1 MEKNVQDRINSWL
14 NGPYDE
20 ETKKEIKALLDSG
33 NEKELTDAFYRDL
46 EFGTGGLRG
55 IMGVGTNRMNKYTVG
70 VATQGLANYILKQ
83 GGSDYKVA
91 IGYDSRNNSDVFS
104 KAAAEILSSNGIS
117 VYLYDDIHP
126 ISLLSYAVRSLGCIA
141 GVVVT
146 ASHNP
151 KEYNGY
157 KVYWTDGAQ
166 VIPPHDKNIIEEV
179 LKVKPEEVKTG
190 DASRVTLIGKDIED
204 KYMNDLMG
212 YLVNPDIIKKHH
224 DIKIVYTP
232 IHGSGY
238 KMVPMALRKAGFTNL
253 TTLEGAQPPNGN
265 FPTVESPNPENPEA
279 LQIAVNKAKE
289 IGAELVMGTDP
300 DCDRMGCALLTK
312 DGSYMYLTG
321 NQIGSI
327 ISYYLITNKK
337 NVKDPYIV
345 KTIVTTELARAIA
358 DANNVKLYDVLTGFK
373 WIANIIETTK
383 EGTYLFGFEES
394 FGYCINS
401 NVRDKDGVS
410 SCLMLAEVL
419 AYCKDNNMTLADY
432 LESIYEK
439 YGYFYEET
447 ISITKKGADGAKA
460 IADLMTYYRNNLPKE
475 NLMTYYRNNLPKEI
489 SGVEVVSI
497 SDYEKKEVYDNSG
510 KKIKDITLPKSNVL
524 QYILSDKTKITIRP
538 SGTEPKI
545 KFYFEV
551 CVKES
556 KDKRLAIAKEKVANF
571 KKFIK
576 E

>member
-373 WIANIIETTK
+373 WIADIIERTK

-447 ISITKKGADGAKA
+447 ISITKKGVDGAKA
-460 IADLMTYYRNNLPKE
+460 IAD
-475 NLMTYYRNNLPKEI
+475 LMTYYRNNLPKEI

-510 KKIKDITLPKSNVL
+510 KKISDIALPKSNVL
-524 QYILSDKTKITIRP
+524 QYILADKTKITVRP

-556 KDKRLAIAKEKVANF
+556 KDKRLNIAKEKVANF

>member
-14 NGPYDE
+14 NGSYDE
-20 ETKKEIKALLDSG
+20 DTKKEIRALLDAG

-83 GGSDYKVA
+83 GSSNYKVA

-141 GVVVT
+141 GIVVT

-166 VIPPHDKNIIEEV
+166 VIPPHDKNIIDEV
-179 LKVKPEEVKTG
+179 LKVKPEEVKMG
-190 DASRVTLIGKDIED
+190 DASKITIIGKDIED

-289 IGAELVMGTDP
+289 IGAS
-300 DCDRMGCALLTK
+300 LLW
-312 DGSYMYLTG
+312 
-321 NQIGSI
+321 
-327 ISYYLITNKK
+327 
-337 NVKDPYIV
+337 
-345 KTIVTTELARAIA
+345 
-358 DANNVKLYDVLTGFK
+358 VLTLTATEWAVLCLLK
-373 WIANIIETTK
+373 TVLICTLLETK
-383 EGTYLFGFEES
+383 
-394 FGYCINS
+394 
-401 NVRDKDGVS
+401 
-410 SCLMLAEVL
+410 
-419 AYCKDNNMTLADY
+419 
-432 LESIYEK
+432 
-439 YGYFYEET
+439 
-447 ISITKKGADGAKA
+447 
-460 IADLMTYYRNNLPKE
+460 
-475 NLMTYYRNNLPKEI
+475 
-489 SGVEVVSI
+489 
-497 SDYEKKEVYDNSG
+497 
-510 KKIKDITLPKSNVL
+510 
-524 QYILSDKTKITIRP
+524 
-538 SGTEPKI
+538 
-545 KFYFEV
+545 
-551 CVKES
+551 
-556 KDKRLAIAKEKVANF
+556 
-571 KKFIK
+571 
-576 E
+576 

>member
-1 MEKNVQDRINSWL
+1 MEKNIEERINSWL
-14 NGPYDE
+14 NGAYDE
-20 ETKKEIKALLDSG
+20 ETKKEIKNLLDSK

-70 VATQGLANYILKQ
+70 RATQGLANYILKQ
-83 GGSDYKVA
+83 NGKDFKVA
-91 IGYDSRNNSDVFS
+91 IGYDSRNNSDIFS
-104 KAAAEILSSNGIS
+104 KTAAEILSSNGIK

-141 GVVVT
+141 GIVVT

-166 VIPPHDKNIIEEV
+166 VIPPHDKNIIDEV
-179 LKVKPEEVKTG
+179 LKVSPEEVKMG
-190 DASRVTLIGKDIED
+190 DNSKVSLIGKDIED

-212 YLVNPDIIKKHH
+212 YLVNPDIIKKHN

-238 KMVPMALRKAGFTNL
+238 KMVPMALKKAGFTNI
-253 TTLEGAQPPNGN
+253 TTLETVQPPNGN

-279 LQIAVNKAKE
+279 LKMAVDKAKE

-300 DCDRMGCALLTK
+300 DCDRMGCALLDR
-312 DGSYMYLTG
+312 DGNYIYLTG

-327 ISYYLITNKK
+327 ILNYLITNKK
-337 NVKDPYIV
+337 NIKNPFVV
-345 KTIVTTELARAIA
+345 KTIVTTELARTIA
-358 DANNVKLYDVLTGFK
+358 DANNVKLFDVLTGFK
-373 WIANIIETTK
+373 WIADIIEREK
-383 EGTYLFGFEES
+383 DGNYLFGFEES
-394 FGYCINS
+394 FGYCING

-410 SCLMLAEVL
+410 SCLIFAEIL

-432 LESIYEK
+432 LESLYEK

-460 IADLMTYYRNNLPKE
+460 IEYMMTYYRNN
-475 NLMTYYRNNLPKEI
+475 MPKEI
-489 SGVEVVSI
+489 SGVEVVHI
-497 SDYEKKEVYDNSG
+497 SDYEKKEVYANDG

-524 QYILSDKTKITIRP
+524 QYILKDNTKITIRP
-538 SGTEPKI
+538 SGTEPKV

-556 KDKRLAIAKEKVANF
+556 RDKRVSVAKEKVANF

>member
-14 NGPYDE
+14 NGSYDE
-20 ETKKEIKALLDSG
+20 ETKKEIKALLDAG
-33 NEKELTDAFYRDL
+33 NEKELIDAFYRDL

-83 GGSDYKVA
+83 GSNNYKVA

-141 GVVVT
+141 GIVVT

-166 VIPPHDKNIIEEV
+166 VIPPHDKNIIDEV
-179 LKVKPEEVKTG
+179 LKVKPEEVKMG
-190 DASRVTLIGKDIED
+190 DASKVTLIGKDIED

-327 ISYYLITNKK
+327 IAYYLITNKK
-337 NVKDPYIV
+337 NIQNPYIV

-373 WIANIIETTK
+373 WIADIIERTK
-383 EGTYLFGFEES
+383 DGTYLFGFEES

-475 NLMTYYRNNLPKEI
+475 I

-510 KKIKDITLPKSNVL
+510 KKISDITLPKSNVL

-556 KDKRLAIAKEKVANF
+556 KDKRLAVAKEKVANF

>member
-358 DANNVKLYDVLTGFK
+358 DANNIKLYDVLTGFK

-475 NLMTYYRNNLPKEI
+475 I

-510 KKIKDITLPKSNVL
+510 KKISDIALPKSNVL
-524 QYILSDKTKITIRP
+524 QYILADKTKITVRP

-556 KDKRLAIAKEKVANF
+556 KDKRLNIAKEKVANF

>member
-14 NGPYDE
+14 NGSYDE
-20 ETKKEIKALLDSG
+20 ETKKEIKALLDAG
-33 NEKELTDAFYRDL
+33 NEKELIDAFYRDL

-55 IMGVGTNRMNKYTVG
+55 IIGVGTNRMNKYTVG

-83 GGSDYKVA
+83 GSNNYKVA

-141 GVVVT
+141 GIVVT

-166 VIPPHDKNIIEEV
+166 VIPPHDKNIIDEV
-179 LKVKPEEVKTG
+179 LKVKPEEVKMG
-190 DASRVTLIGKDIED
+190 DASKVTLIGKDIED
-204 KYMNDLMG
+204 KYMNDLMS

-327 ISYYLITNKK
+327 MAYYLITNKK
-337 NVKDPYIV
+337 NVKNPYIV

-373 WIANIIETTK
+373 WIADIIERTK
-383 EGTYLFGFEES
+383 DGTYLFGFEES

-475 NLMTYYRNNLPKEI
+475 I

-510 KKIKDITLPKSNVL
+510 KKISDITLPKSNVL

-556 KDKRLAIAKEKVANF
+556 KDKRLAVAKEKVANF

>member
-1 MEKNVQDRINSWL
+1 MEQEVKARIDSWL

-104 KAAAEILSSNGIS
+104 KAAAEILSSNGIK

-141 GVVVT
+141 GIVVT

-166 VIPPHDKNIIEEV
+166 VIPPHDKNIIDEV
-179 LKVKPEEVKTG
+179 LKVKPEEVKMG
-190 DASRVTLIGKDIED
+190 DASKITIIGKDIED

-327 ISYYLITNKK
+327 MAYYLITNKK
-337 NVKDPYIV
+337 NIKNPYIV

-358 DANNVKLYDVLTGFK
+358 DANNVKIYDVLTGFK
-373 WIANIIETTK
+373 WIADVIERDK

-419 AYCKDNNMTLADY
+419 AYCKDNNITLADY

-475 NLMTYYRNNLPKEI
+475 I
-489 SGVEVVSI
+489 SGVQVETI
-497 SDYEKKEVYDNSG
+497 SDYEKKEVYDNTG

-524 QYILSDKTKITIRP
+524 QYILADKTKITIRP

-556 KDKRLAIAKEKVANF
+556 KDKRLNIAREKVANF

>member
-14 NGPYDE
+14 NGSYDE
-20 ETKKEIKALLDSG
+20 ETKKEIKALLDAG
-33 NEKELTDAFYRDL
+33 NEKE
-46 EFGTGGLRG
+46 
-55 IMGVGTNRMNKYTVG
+55 NRMNKYTVG

-83 GGSDYKVA
+83 GSNNYKVA

-141 GVVVT
+141 GIVVT
-146 ASHNP
+146 ASHNNP

-166 VIPPHDKNIIEEV
+166 VIPPHDKNIIDEV
-179 LKVKPEEVKTG
+179 LKVKPEEVKMG
-190 DASRVTLIGKDIED
+190 DASKVTLIGKDIED

-327 ISYYLITNKK
+327 IAYYLITNKK
-337 NVKDPYIV
+337 NIQNPYIV

-373 WIANIIETTK
+373 WIADIIERTK
-383 EGTYLFGFEES
+383 DGTYLFGFEES

-475 NLMTYYRNNLPKEI
+475 I

-510 KKIKDITLPKSNVL
+510 KKISDITLPKSNVL
-524 QYILSDKTKITIRP
+524 QYILADKTKITVRP

-556 KDKRLAIAKEKVANF
+556 KDKRLAVAKEKVANF

>member
-212 YLVNPDIIKKHH
+212 YLVNHDIIKKHH

-475 NLMTYYRNNLPKEI
+475 I

-510 KKIKDITLPKSNVL
+510 KKISDIALPKSNVL
-524 QYILSDKTKITIRP
+524 QYILADKTKITVRP

-556 KDKRLAIAKEKVANF
+556 KDKRVNIAKEKVANF

>member
-1 MEKNVQDRINSWL
+1 MEQEVKARIDSWL
-14 NGPYDE
+14 NGSYDE
-20 ETKKEIKALLDSG
+20 ETKKEIRALLDAG
-33 NEKELTDAFYRDL
+33 NEKELIDAFYRDL

-141 GVVVT
+141 GIVVT

-179 LKVKPEEVKTG
+179 LKVKPEEVKMG
-190 DASRVTLIGKDIED
+190 DASKVTLIGKDIED

-253 TTLEGAQPPNGN
+253 TTMEGAQPPNGN

-279 LQIAVNKAKE
+279 LKIAVDKAKE

-327 ISYYLITNKK
+327 IAYYLITNKK
-337 NVKDPYIV
+337 NVQNPYIV

-373 WIANIIETTK
+373 WIADVIERTK
-383 EGTYLFGFEES
+383 DGTYLFGFEES

-475 NLMTYYRNNLPKEI
+475 I

-497 SDYEKKEVYDNSG
+497 SDYEKKEVYDNTG
-510 KKIKDITLPKSNVL
+510 KKINDITLPKSNVL
-524 QYILSDKTKITIRP
+524 QYILADKTKITIRP

-556 KDKRLAIAKEKVANF
+556 KDKRLAVAKDKVANF

>member
-1 MEKNVQDRINSWL
+1 MEQEVKARIDSWL

-104 KAAAEILSSNGIS
+104 HAAAEILSSNGIK

-141 GVVVT
+141 GIVVT

-166 VIPPHDKNIIEEV
+166 VIPPHDKNIIDEV
-179 LKVKPEEVKTG
+179 LKVKPEEVKMG
-190 DASRVTLIGKDIED
+190 DASKISIIGKDIED

-253 TTLEGAQPPNGN
+253 TTLEGAQPPDGN

-327 ISYYLITNKK
+327 MAYYLITNKK
-337 NVKDPYIV
+337 NIKNPYIV

-373 WIANIIETTK
+373 WIADVIEREK

-419 AYCKDNNMTLADY
+419 AYCKENNITLADY

-460 IADLMTYYRNNLPKE
+460 IADLMTYYRD
-475 NLMTYYRNNLPKEI
+475 NLPKEI
-489 SGVEVVSI
+489 SGVQVETI
-497 SDYEKKEVYDNSG
+497 SDYEKKEVYDNTG

-524 QYILSDKTKITIRP
+524 QYILADKTKITIRP

-556 KDKRLAIAKEKVANF
+556 KDKRLAVAKEKVANF

>member
-1 MEKNVQDRINSWL
+1 MEKIVEERINSWL
-14 NGPYDE
+14 NGAYDE
-20 ETKKEIKALLDSG
+20 ETKKEIRDLIDSK

-70 VATQGLANYILKQ
+70 RATQGLANYILKQ
-83 GGSDYKVA
+83 NGESFKVA
-91 IGYDSRNNSDVFS
+91 IGYDSRNNSDIFS
-104 KAAAEILSSNGIS
+104 KTAAEILSSNGIK

-141 GVVVT
+141 GIVVT

-166 VIPPHDKNIIEEV
+166 VIPPHDKNIIDEV
-179 LKVKPEEVKTG
+179 LKVKPEEVKLG
-190 DASRVTLIGKDIED
+190 DNSKVSLIGKDIED

-212 YLVNPDIIKKHH
+212 YLVNPDIIKKHN

-238 KMVPMALRKAGFTNL
+238 KMVPMALKKAGFTNI
-253 TTLEGAQPPNGN
+253 TTLETVQPPNGN

-279 LQIAVNKAKE
+279 LKMAVDKAKE

-300 DCDRMGCALLTK
+300 DCDRMGCALLDRDK
-312 DGSYMYLTG
+312 NYIYLTG

-327 ISYYLITNKK
+327 ILHYLITNKK
-337 NVKDPYIV
+337 NIKNPFVV
-345 KTIVTTELARAIA
+345 KTIVTTELAKSIA
-358 DANNVKLYDVLTGFK
+358 NANNVKIFDVLTGFK
-373 WIANIIETTK
+373 WIADIIEREK
-383 EGTYLFGFEES
+383 DGNYLFGFEES
-394 FGYCINS
+394 FGYCING

-410 SCLMLAEVL
+410 SCLIFAEIL
-419 AYCKDNNMTLADY
+419 AYCKDNDITLVDY

-460 IADLMTYYRNNLPKE
+460 IEDMMTYYRNN
-475 NLMTYYRNNLPKEI
+475 MPKEI
-489 SGVEVVSI
+489 SGVEVIHI
-497 SDYEKKEVYDNSG
+497 SDYDKKEVYGNDG

-524 QYILSDKTKITIRP
+524 QYILKDNVKITIRP

-556 KDKRLAIAKEKVANF
+556 KDKRVSVAKEKVESF

>member
-1 MEKNVQDRINSWL
+1 MEQEVKARIDSWL

-20 ETKKEIKALLDSG
+20 ETKKEIKALLDAG

-83 GGSDYKVA
+83 TGTNHKVA
-91 IGYDSRNNSDVFS
+91 IGYDSRNNSDIFS
-104 KAAAEILSSNGIS
+104 KTAAEILSSNGIT

-126 ISLLSYAVRSLGCIA
+126 ISLLSYAVRNLGCIA
-141 GVVVT
+141 GIVVT

-166 VIPPHDKNIIEEV
+166 VIPPHDKNIIDEV
-179 LKVKPEEVKTG
+179 LKVKPEEVKMG
-190 DASRVTLIGKDIED
+190 DNSKVSFIGKDIED
-204 KYMNDLMG
+204 KYMDDLMC
-212 YLVNPDIIKKHH
+212 YLVNPDIIKKHNN
-224 DIKIVYTP
+224 IKIVYTP

-253 TTLEGAQPPNGN
+253 TTMEGAQPPDGN

-279 LQIAVNKAKE
+279 LKIAVDKAKE

-327 ISYYLITNKK
+327 MSYYLITNKK
-337 NVKDPYIV
+337 NIQNPYIV

-373 WIANIIETTK
+373 WIADVIERTK
-383 EGTYLFGFEES
+383 DGTYLFGFEES

-410 SCLMLAEVL
+410 SCLMLAEIL
-419 AYCKDNNMTLADY
+419 AYCKDNGMTLADY

-475 NLMTYYRNNLPKEI
+475 I

-497 SDYEKKEVYDNSG
+497 SDYEKKEIYDNSG
-510 KKIKDITLPKSNVL
+510 KKINDITLPKSNVL
-524 QYILSDKTKITIRP
+524 QYILADKTKITIRP

-556 KDKRLAIAKEKVANF
+556 KDKRLAVAKEKVANF

>member
-83 GGSDYKVA
+83 GGSNYKVA

-279 LQIAVNKAKE
+279 LQIAVSKAKE

-358 DANNVKLYDVLTGFK
+358 DANNIKLYDVLTGFK

-475 NLMTYYRNNLPKEI
+475 I

-510 KKIKDITLPKSNVL
+510 KKISDIALPKSNVL
-524 QYILSDKTKITIRP
+524 QYILADKTKITVRP

-556 KDKRLAIAKEKVANF
+556 KDKRVNIAKEKVANF

>member
-14 NGPYDE
+14 NGSYDE

-83 GGSDYKVA
+83 GSNNYKVA

-141 GVVVT
+141 GIVVT

-179 LKVKPEEVKTG
+179 LKVKPEEVKMG

-204 KYMNDLMG
+204 KYMNDLMT

-373 WIANIIETTK
+373 WIADIIERVK
-383 EGTYLFGFEES
+383 DGTYLFGFEES

-475 NLMTYYRNNLPKEI
+475 I

-510 KKIKDITLPKSNVL
+510 KKISDIALPKSNVL
-524 QYILSDKTKITIRP
+524 QYILSDKTKITVRP

>member
-1 MEKNVQDRINSWL
+1 MEQEVKARIDSWL
-14 NGPYDE
+14 NGSYDE
-20 ETKKEIKALLDSG
+20 ETKKEIKALLDAG
-33 NEKELTDAFYRDL
+33 NEKELIDAFYRDL

-83 GGSDYKVA
+83 GGSNYKVA

-104 KAAAEILSSNGIS
+104 KATAEILSSNGIS

-141 GVVVT
+141 GIVVT

-166 VIPPHDKNIIEEV
+166 VIPPHDKNIIDEV
-179 LKVKPEEVKTG
+179 LKVKPEEVKMG
-190 DASRVTLIGKDIED
+190 DASKITIIGKDIED

-212 YLVNPDIIKKHH
+212 YLVNPDIIKKHN

-253 TTLEGAQPPNGN
+253 TTMEGAQPPNGN

-279 LQIAVNKAKE
+279 LKIAVDKAKE

-327 ISYYLITNKK
+327 MAYYLITNKK
-337 NVKDPYIV
+337 NVKNPFIV

-358 DANNVKLYDVLTGFK
+358 DANNVKIYDVLTGFK
-373 WIANIIETTK
+373 WIADVIERDK

-419 AYCKDNNMTLADY
+419 AYCKENNMTLADY

-475 NLMTYYRNNLPKEI
+475 I
-489 SGVEVVSI
+489 SGVKVESI
-497 SDYEKKEVYDNSG
+497 SDYDKKEVYDNTG

-524 QYILSDKTKITIRP
+524 QYILEDKTKITIRP

-556 KDKRLAIAKEKVANF
+556 KDKRLAVAKEKVANF

>member
-358 DANNVKLYDVLTGFK
+358 DANNIKLYDVLTGFK

-475 NLMTYYRNNLPKEI
+475 I

-510 KKIKDITLPKSNVL
+510 KKISDIALPKSNVL
-524 QYILSDKTKITIRP
+524 QYILSDKTKITVRP

-556 KDKRLAIAKEKVANF
+556 KDKRVNIAKEKVANF

>member
-14 NGPYDE
+14 NGSYDE
-20 ETKKEIKALLDSG
+20 ETKKEIKALLDAG
-33 NEKELTDAFYRDL
+33 NEKELIDAFYRDL

-83 GGSDYKVA
+83 GSNNYKVA

-141 GVVVT
+141 GIVVT

-166 VIPPHDKNIIEEV
+166 VIPPHDKNIIDEV
-179 LKVKPEEVKTG
+179 LKVKPEDVKMG
-190 DASRVTLIGKDIED
+190 DASKVTLIGKDIED

-212 YLVNPDIIKKHH
+212 YLVNPDIIKKHN

-327 ISYYLITNKK
+327 MAYYLITNKK
-337 NVKDPYIV
+337 NVKNPYIV

-373 WIANIIETTK
+373 WIADIIERTK
-383 EGTYLFGFEES
+383 DGTYLFGFEES

-460 IADLMTYYRNNLPKE
+460 IAD
-475 NLMTYYRNNLPKEI
+475 LMTYYRNNLPKEI

-556 KDKRLAIAKEKVANF
+556 KDKRLAIAKEKVTNF

>member
-1 MEKNVQDRINSWL
+1 MEQEVKARIDSWL

-20 ETKKEIKALLDSG
+20 ETKKEIKALLDAG

-83 GGSDYKVA
+83 GGSNYKVA

-104 KAAAEILSSNGIS
+104 KAAAEILSSNGIN

-141 GVVVT
+141 GIVVT

-166 VIPPHDKNIIEEV
+166 VIPPHDKNIIDEV
-179 LKVKPEEVKTG
+179 LKVKPEEVKMG
-190 DASRVTLIGKDIED
+190 DSSKITIIGKDIED

-253 TTLEGAQPPNGN
+253 TTLEGAQPPDGN

-327 ISYYLITNKK
+327 MAYYLITNKK
-337 NVKDPYIV
+337 NIKNPYIV

-373 WIANIIETTK
+373 WIADVIERDK

-460 IADLMTYYRNNLPKE
+460 ISD
-475 NLMTYYRNNLPKEI
+475 LMTYYRNNLPKEI
-489 SGVEVVSI
+489 SGVQVETI
-497 SDYEKKEVYDNSG
+497 SDYEKKEVYDNTG

-556 KDKRLAIAKEKVANF
+556 KDKRLSIAKEKVANF

>member
-1 MEKNVQDRINSWL
+1 MEKNIEERINSWL
-14 NGPYDE
+14 NGAYDK
-20 ETKKEIKALLDSG
+20 ETKKEIKNLLDSK

-70 VATQGLANYILKQ
+70 RATQGLANYILKQ
-83 GGSDYKVA
+83 NGKDFKVA
-91 IGYDSRNNSDVFS
+91 IGYDSRNNSDIFS
-104 KAAAEILSSNGIS
+104 KTAAEILSSNGIK

-141 GVVVT
+141 GIVVT

-166 VIPPHDKNIIEEV
+166 VIPPHDKNIIDEV
-179 LKVKPEEVKTG
+179 LKVSPEEVKMG
-190 DASRVTLIGKDIED
+190 DNSKVSLIGKDIED

-212 YLVNPDIIKKHH
+212 YLVNPDIIKKHN

-238 KMVPMALRKAGFTNL
+238 KMVPMALKKAGFTNI
-253 TTLEGAQPPNGN
+253 TTLETVQPPNGN

-279 LQIAVNKAKE
+279 LKMAVDKAKE

-300 DCDRMGCALLTK
+300 DCDRMGCALLDR
-312 DGSYMYLTG
+312 DGNYIYLTG

-327 ISYYLITNKK
+327 ILNYLITNKK
-337 NVKDPYIV
+337 NIKNPFVV
-345 KTIVTTELARAIA
+345 KTIVTTELARTIA
-358 DANNVKLYDVLTGFK
+358 DANNVKLFDVLTGFK
-373 WIANIIETTK
+373 WIADIIEREK
-383 EGTYLFGFEES
+383 DGNYLFGFEES
-394 FGYCINS
+394 FGYCING

-410 SCLMLAEVL
+410 SCLIFAEIL

-432 LESIYEK
+432 LESLYEK

-460 IADLMTYYRNNLPKE
+460 IEDMMTYYRNN
-475 NLMTYYRNNLPKEI
+475 MPKEI
-489 SGVEVVSI
+489 SGVEVVHI
-497 SDYEKKEVYDNSG
+497 SDYDKKEVYDNNG

-524 QYILSDKTKITIRP
+524 QYILKDNTKITIRP

-556 KDKRLAIAKEKVANF
+556 RDKRVSVAKEKVANF

>member
-1 MEKNVQDRINSWL
+1 MEKNIEERINSWL
-14 NGPYDE
+14 NGAYDE
-20 ETKKEIKALLDSG
+20 ETKKEIRDLLDSK

-70 VATQGLANYILKQ
+70 RATQGLANYILKQ
-83 GGSDYKVA
+83 NGKDFKVA
-91 IGYDSRNNSDVFS
+91 IGYDSRNNSDIFS
-104 KAAAEILSSNGIS
+104 KTAAEILSSNGIK

-141 GVVVT
+141 GIVVT

-166 VIPPHDKNIIEEV
+166 VIPPHDKNIIDEV
-179 LKVKPEEVKTG
+179 LKVSPEEVKMG
-190 DASRVTLIGKDIED
+190 DSSKVSLIGKDIED

-212 YLVNPDIIKKHH
+212 YLVNPDIIKKHN

-238 KMVPMALRKAGFTNL
+238 KMVPMALKKAGFTNI
-253 TTLEGAQPPNGN
+253 TTLETVQPPNGN

-279 LQIAVNKAKE
+279 LKMAVDKAKE

-300 DCDRMGCALLTK
+300 DCDRMGCALLDR
-312 DGSYMYLTG
+312 DGNYIYLTG

-327 ISYYLITNKK
+327 ILNYLITNKK
-337 NVKDPYIV
+337 NIKNPFVV
-345 KTIVTTELARAIA
+345 KTIVTTELARTIA
-358 DANNVKLYDVLTGFK
+358 DANNVKLFDVLTGFK
-373 WIANIIETTK
+373 WIADIIEREK
-383 EGTYLFGFEES
+383 DGNYLFGFEES
-394 FGYCINS
+394 FGYCING

-410 SCLMLAEVL
+410 SCLIFTEIL
-419 AYCKDNNMTLADY
+419 AYCKDNDMTLADY
-432 LESIYEK
+432 LESLYEK

-460 IADLMTYYRNNLPKE
+460 IEDMMTYYRNN
-475 NLMTYYRNNLPKEI
+475 MPKEI
-489 SGVEVVSI
+489 SGVEVVHI
-497 SDYEKKEVYDNSG
+497 SDYEKKEVYNNDG

-524 QYILSDKTKITIRP
+524 QYILSDNTKITIRP

-556 KDKRLAIAKEKVANF
+556 KDKRVAVAKDKVANF

>member
-1 MEKNVQDRINSWL
+1 MEQEVKARIDSWL
-14 NGPYDE
+14 NGSYDE
-20 ETKKEIKALLDSG
+20 ETKKEIRALLDAG
-33 NEKELTDAFYRDL
+33 NEKELIDAFYRDL

-141 GVVVT
+141 GIVVT

-179 LKVKPEEVKTG
+179 LKVKPEEVKMG
-190 DASRVTLIGKDIED
+190 DASKVTLIGKDIED

-253 TTLEGAQPPNGN
+253 TTMEGAQPPNGN

-279 LQIAVNKAKE
+279 LKIAVDKAKE

-327 ISYYLITNKK
+327 MAYYLITNKK
-337 NVKDPYIV
+337 NVKNPFIV

-358 DANNVKLYDVLTGFK
+358 DANNVKIYDVLTGFK
-373 WIANIIETTK
+373 WIADVIERDK

-419 AYCKDNNMTLADY
+419 AYCKENNMTLADY

-475 NLMTYYRNNLPKEI
+475 I
-489 SGVEVVSI
+489 SGVKVESI
-497 SDYEKKEVYDNSG
+497 SDYEKKEVYDNTG

-524 QYILSDKTKITIRP
+524 QYILEDKTKITIRP

-556 KDKRLAIAKEKVANF
+556 KDKRLAVAKEKVANF

>member
-1 MEKNVQDRINSWL
+1 MEKNIEERINSWL
-14 NGPYDE
+14 NGAYDK
-20 ETKKEIKALLDSG
+20 ETKKEIKNLLDSK

-70 VATQGLANYILKQ
+70 RATQGLANYILKQ
-83 GGSDYKVA
+83 NGKDFKVA
-91 IGYDSRNNSDVFS
+91 IGYDSRNNSDIFS
-104 KAAAEILSSNGIS
+104 KTAAEILSSNGIK

-141 GVVVT
+141 GIVVT

-166 VIPPHDKNIIEEV
+166 VIPPHDKNIIDEV
-179 LKVKPEEVKTG
+179 LKVSPEEVKMG
-190 DASRVTLIGKDIED
+190 DNSKVSLIGKDIED

-212 YLVNPDIIKKHH
+212 YLVNPDIIKKHN

-238 KMVPMALRKAGFTNL
+238 KMVPMALKKAGFTNI
-253 TTLEGAQPPNGN
+253 TTLETVQPPNGN

-279 LQIAVNKAKE
+279 LKMAVDKAKE

-300 DCDRMGCALLTK
+300 DCDRMGCALLDR
-312 DGSYMYLTG
+312 DGNYIYLTG

-327 ISYYLITNKK
+327 ILNYLITNKK
-337 NVKDPYIV
+337 NIKNPFVV
-345 KTIVTTELARAIA
+345 KTIVTTELARTIA
-358 DANNVKLYDVLTGFK
+358 DANNVKLFDVLTGFK
-373 WIANIIETTK
+373 WIADIIEREK
-383 EGTYLFGFEES
+383 DGNYLFGFEES
-394 FGYCINS
+394 FGYCING

-410 SCLMLAEVL
+410 SCLIFAEIL
-419 AYCKDNNMTLADY
+419 AYCKDNNITLADY
-432 LESIYEK
+432 LESLYEK

-460 IADLMTYYRNNLPKE
+460 IEYMMTYYRNN
-475 NLMTYYRNNLPKEI
+475 MPKEI
-489 SGVEVVSI
+489 SGVEVVHI
-497 SDYEKKEVYDNSG
+497 SDYEKKEVYANDG

-524 QYILSDKTKITIRP
+524 QYILKDNTKITIRP

-556 KDKRLAIAKEKVANF
+556 RDKRVSVAKEKVANF

>member
-1 MEKNVQDRINSWL
+1 MEKNIEERINSWL
-14 NGPYDE
+14 NGAYDK
-20 ETKKEIKALLDSG
+20 ETKKEIKNLLDSK

-70 VATQGLANYILKQ
+70 RATQGLANYILKQ
-83 GGSDYKVA
+83 NGKDFKVA
-91 IGYDSRNNSDVFS
+91 IGYDSRNNSDIFS
-104 KAAAEILSSNGIS
+104 KTAAEILSSNGIK

-141 GVVVT
+141 GIVVT

-166 VIPPHDKNIIEEV
+166 VIPPHDKNIIDEV
-179 LKVKPEEVKTG
+179 LKVSPEEVKMG
-190 DASRVTLIGKDIED
+190 DNSKVSLIGKDIED

-212 YLVNPDIIKKHH
+212 YLVNPDIIKKHN

-238 KMVPMALRKAGFTNL
+238 KMVPMALKKAGFTNI
-253 TTLEGAQPPNGN
+253 TTLETVQPPNGN

-279 LQIAVNKAKE
+279 LKMAVDKAKE

-300 DCDRMGCALLTK
+300 DCDRMGCALLNR
-312 DGSYMYLTG
+312 DGNYIYLTG

-327 ISYYLITNKK
+327 ILNYLITNKK
-337 NVKDPYIV
+337 NIKNPFVV
-345 KTIVTTELARAIA
+345 KTIVTTELARTIA
-358 DANNVKLYDVLTGFK
+358 DANNVKLFDVLTGFK
-373 WIANIIETTK
+373 WIADIIEREK
-383 EGTYLFGFEES
+383 DGNYLFGFEES
-394 FGYCINS
+394 FGYCING

-410 SCLMLAEVL
+410 SCLIFAEIL
-419 AYCKDNNMTLADY
+419 AYCKDNDMTLADY
-432 LESIYEK
+432 LESLYEK

-460 IADLMTYYRNNLPKE
+460 IEDMMTYYRNN
-475 NLMTYYRNNLPKEI
+475 MPKEI
-489 SGVEVVSI
+489 SGVEVVHI
-497 SDYEKKEVYDNSG
+497 SDYEKKEVYANDG

-524 QYILSDKTKITIRP
+524 QYILEDNTKITIRP

-556 KDKRLAIAKEKVANF
+556 KDKRVSVAKEKVESF

>member
-83 GGSDYKVA
+83 AGSDYKVA

-358 DANNVKLYDVLTGFK
+358 DANNIKLYDVLTGFK

-475 NLMTYYRNNLPKEI
+475 I

-510 KKIKDITLPKSNVL
+510 KKISDIALPKSNVL
-524 QYILSDKTKITIRP
+524 QYILADKTKITVRP

-556 KDKRLAIAKEKVANF
+556 KDKRVNIAKEKVANF

>member
-1 MEKNVQDRINSWL
+1 MEKNVQDRINFWL

-475 NLMTYYRNNLPKEI
+475 I

-510 KKIKDITLPKSNVL
+510 KKISDIALPKSNVL
-524 QYILSDKTKITIRP
+524 QYILADKTKITVRP

-556 KDKRLAIAKEKVANF
+556 KDKRVNIAKEKVANF

>member
-83 GGSDYKVA
+83 GGSNYKVA

-358 DANNVKLYDVLTGFK
+358 DANNIKLYDVLTGFK

-475 NLMTYYRNNLPKEI
+475 I

-510 KKIKDITLPKSNVL
+510 KKISDIALPKSNVL
-524 QYILSDKTKITIRP
+524 QYILADKTKITVRP

-556 KDKRLAIAKEKVANF
+556 KDKRVNIAKEKVANF

>member
-1 MEKNVQDRINSWL
+1 MEKNIEERINSWL
-14 NGPYDE
+14 NGAYDE
-20 ETKKEIKALLDSG
+20 ETKKEIKNLLDSK

-70 VATQGLANYILKQ
+70 RATQGLANYILKQ
-83 GGSDYKVA
+83 NGKDFKVA
-91 IGYDSRNNSDVFS
+91 IGYDSRNNSDIFS
-104 KAAAEILSSNGIS
+104 KTAAEILSSNGIK

-141 GVVVT
+141 GIVVT

-166 VIPPHDKNIIEEV
+166 VIPPHDKNIIDEV
-179 LKVKPEEVKTG
+179 LKVSPEEVKMG
-190 DASRVTLIGKDIED
+190 DNSKVSLIGKDIED

-212 YLVNPDIIKKHH
+212 YLVNPDIIKKHN

-238 KMVPMALRKAGFTNL
+238 KMVPMALKKAGFTNI
-253 TTLEGAQPPNGN
+253 TTLETVQPPNGN

-279 LQIAVNKAKE
+279 LKMAVDKAKE

-300 DCDRMGCALLTK
+300 DCDRMGCALLDR
-312 DGSYMYLTG
+312 DGNYIYLTG

-327 ISYYLITNKK
+327 ILNYLITNKK
-337 NVKDPYIV
+337 NIKNPFVV
-345 KTIVTTELARAIA
+345 KTIVTTELARTIA
-358 DANNVKLYDVLTGFK
+358 DANNVKLFDVLTGFK
-373 WIANIIETTK
+373 WIADIIEREK
-383 EGTYLFGFEES
+383 DGNYLFGFEES
-394 FGYCINS
+394 FGYCING

-410 SCLMLAEVL
+410 SCLIFAEIL

-432 LESIYEK
+432 LESLYEK

-460 IADLMTYYRNNLPKE
+460 IEDMMTYYRNN
-475 NLMTYYRNNLPKEI
+475 MPKEI
-489 SGVEVVSI
+489 SGVEVVHI
-497 SDYEKKEVYDNSG
+497 SDYEKKEVYANDG

-524 QYILSDKTKITIRP
+524 QYILKDNTKITIRP

-556 KDKRLAIAKEKVANF
+556 KDKRVSVAKEKVESF

>member
-1 MEKNVQDRINSWL
+1 MEKNIEERINSWL
-14 NGPYDE
+14 NGAYDE
-20 ETKKEIKALLDSG
+20 ETKKEIRDLLDSK

-70 VATQGLANYILKQ
+70 RATQGLANYILKQ
-83 GGSDYKVA
+83 NGKDFKVA
-91 IGYDSRNNSDVFS
+91 IGYDSRNNSDIFS
-104 KAAAEILSSNGIS
+104 KTAAEILSSNGIK

-141 GVVVT
+141 GIVVT

-166 VIPPHDKNIIEEV
+166 VIPPHDKNIIDEV
-179 LKVKPEEVKTG
+179 LKVSPEEVKMG
-190 DASRVTLIGKDIED
+190 DSSKVSLIGKDIED

-212 YLVNPDIIKKHH
+212 YLVNPDIIKKHN

-238 KMVPMALRKAGFTNL
+238 KMVPMALKKAGFTNI
-253 TTLEGAQPPNGN
+253 TTLETVQPPNGN

-279 LQIAVNKAKE
+279 LKMAVDKAKE
-289 IGAELVMGTDP
+289 IGAELIMGTDP
-300 DCDRMGCALLTK
+300 DCDRMGCALLDR
-312 DGSYMYLTG
+312 DGNYIYLTG

-327 ISYYLITNKK
+327 ILNYLITNKK
-337 NVKDPYIV
+337 NIKNPFVV
-345 KTIVTTELARAIA
+345 KTIVTTELARTIA
-358 DANNVKLYDVLTGFK
+358 DANNVKLFDVLTGFK
-373 WIANIIETTK
+373 WIADIIEREK
-383 EGTYLFGFEES
+383 DGNYLFGFEES
-394 FGYCINS
+394 FGYCING

-410 SCLMLAEVL
+410 SCLIFAEIL

-432 LESIYEK
+432 LESLYEK

-460 IADLMTYYRNNLPKE
+460 IEDMMTYYRNN
-475 NLMTYYRNNLPKEI
+475 MPKEI
-489 SGVEVVSI
+489 SGVEVVHI
-497 SDYEKKEVYDNSG
+497 SDYEKKEVYGNDG

-524 QYILSDKTKITIRP
+524 QYILSDNTKITIRP

-556 KDKRLAIAKEKVANF
+556 KDKRVAVAKDKVANF

>member
-1 MEKNVQDRINSWL
+1 MEQEVKARIDSWL
-14 NGPYDE
+14 NGSYDE
-20 ETKKEIKALLDSG
+20 ETKKEIKALLDAG
-33 NEKELTDAFYRDL
+33 NEKELIDAFYRDL

-83 GGSDYKVA
+83 SGSNYKVA

-104 KAAAEILSSNGIS
+104 KAAAEILSSNGIN

-141 GVVVT
+141 GIVVT

-179 LKVKPEEVKTG
+179 LKVKPEEVKMG
-190 DASRVTLIGKDIED
+190 DASKITIIGKDIED

-253 TTLEGAQPPNGN
+253 TTLEGAQPPNGD

-337 NVKDPYIV
+337 NIKNPYIV

-373 WIANIIETTK
+373 WIADVIEREK

-432 LESIYEK
+432 LESIYER

-475 NLMTYYRNNLPKEI
+475 I
-489 SGVEVVSI
+489 SGVQVETI
-497 SDYEKKEVYDNSG
+497 SDYEKKEVYDNTG

-524 QYILSDKTKITIRP
+524 QYILADKTKITIRP

-556 KDKRLAIAKEKVANF
+556 KDKRLAVAKEKVANF

>member
-14 NGPYDE
+14 NGSYDE
-20 ETKKEIKALLDSG
+20 ETKKEIRALLDSG

-358 DANNVKLYDVLTGFK
+358 DANNIKLYDVLTGFK

-475 NLMTYYRNNLPKEI
+475 I
-489 SGVEVVSI
+489 SGVEVVNI

-510 KKIKDITLPKSNVL
+510 KKISDIALPKSNVL
-524 QYILSDKTKITIRP
+524 QYILADKTKITVRP

-556 KDKRLAIAKEKVANF
+556 KDKRVNIAKEKVANF

>member
-117 VYLYDDIHP
+117 VYLYDDIRP

-373 WIANIIETTK
+373 WIADIIERTK

-475 NLMTYYRNNLPKEI
+475 I

-510 KKIKDITLPKSNVL
+510 KKISDIALPKSNVL
-524 QYILSDKTKITIRP
+524 QYILADKTKITVRP

-556 KDKRLAIAKEKVANF
+556 KDKRVNIAKEKVANF

>member
-14 NGPYDE
+14 NGSYDE
-20 ETKKEIKALLDSG
+20 DTKKEIRALLDAG

-83 GGSDYKVA
+83 GSSNYKVA

-141 GVVVT
+141 GIVVT

-166 VIPPHDKNIIEEV
+166 VIPPHDKNIIDEV
-179 LKVKPEEVKTG
+179 LKVKPEEVKMG
-190 DASRVTLIGKDIED
+190 DASKITIIGKDIED

-327 ISYYLITNKK
+327 IAYYLITNKK
-337 NVKDPYIV
+337 NVKNPYIV

-373 WIANIIETTK
+373 WIADIIERTK
-383 EGTYLFGFEES
+383 DGTYLFGFEES

-475 NLMTYYRNNLPKEI
+475 I

-510 KKIKDITLPKSNVL
+510 KKINDITLPKSNVL

-556 KDKRLAIAKEKVANF
+556 KDKRLAVAKEKVADF

>member
-1 MEKNVQDRINSWL
+1 MEQEVKARIDSWL

-20 ETKKEIKALLDSG
+20 ETKKEIKALLDAG

-104 KAAAEILSSNGIS
+104 KAAAEILSSNGIK

-141 GVVVT
+141 GIVVT

-166 VIPPHDKNIIEEV
+166 VIPPHDKNIIDEV
-179 LKVKPEEVKTG
+179 LKVKPEEVKMG
-190 DASRVTLIGKDIED
+190 DNSRVTFIGKDIED
-204 KYMNDLMG
+204 KYMNDLMN
-212 YLVNPDIIKKHH
+212 YLVNPDLIKKHSN
-224 DIKIVYTP
+224 IKIVYTP

-253 TTLEGAQPPNGN
+253 TTLEGAQPPDGN

-327 ISYYLITNKK
+327 MAYYLITNKK
-337 NVKDPYIV
+337 NIKNPYIV
-345 KTIVTTELARAIA
+345 KTIVTTELARAIT

-373 WIANIIETTK
+373 WIADVIERDK

-419 AYCKDNNMTLADY
+419 AYCKENNITLADY

-460 IADLMTYYRNNLPKE
+460 IADLMTYYRD
-475 NLMTYYRNNLPKEI
+475 NLPKEI
-489 SGVEVVSI
+489 SGVQVETI
-497 SDYEKKEVYDNSG
+497 SDYEKKEVYDNTG

-524 QYILSDKTKITIRP
+524 QYILADKTKITIRP

-556 KDKRLAIAKEKVANF
+556 KDKRLAVAKEKVANF

>member
-1 MEKNVQDRINSWL
+1 MEKNIEERINSWL
-14 NGPYDE
+14 NGAYDE
-20 ETKKEIKALLDSG
+20 ETKKEIKNLLDSK

-70 VATQGLANYILKQ
+70 RATQGLANYILKQ
-83 GGSDYKVA
+83 NGKDFKVA
-91 IGYDSRNNSDVFS
+91 IGYDSRNNSDIFS
-104 KAAAEILSSNGIS
+104 KTAAEILSSNGIK

-141 GVVVT
+141 GIVVT

-166 VIPPHDKNIIEEV
+166 VIPPHDKNIIDEV
-179 LKVKPEEVKTG
+179 LKVSPEEVKMG
-190 DASRVTLIGKDIED
+190 DNSKVSLIGKDIED

-212 YLVNPDIIKKHH
+212 YLVNPDIIKKHN

-238 KMVPMALRKAGFTNL
+238 KMVPMALKKAGFKNI
-253 TTLEGAQPPNGN
+253 TTLETVQPPNGN

-279 LQIAVNKAKE
+279 LKMAVDKAKE

-300 DCDRMGCALLTK
+300 DCDRMGCALLNR
-312 DGSYMYLTG
+312 DGNYIYLTG

-327 ISYYLITNKK
+327 ILNYLITNKK
-337 NVKDPYIV
+337 NIKNPFVV
-345 KTIVTTELARAIA
+345 KTIVTTELARTIA
-358 DANNVKLYDVLTGFK
+358 NANNVKLFDVLTGFK
-373 WIANIIETTK
+373 WIADIIEREK
-383 EGTYLFGFEES
+383 DGNYLFGFEES
-394 FGYCINS
+394 FGYCING

-410 SCLMLAEVL
+410 SCLIFAEIL
-419 AYCKDNNMTLADY
+419 AYCKDNNITLADY
-432 LESIYEK
+432 LESLYEK

-460 IADLMTYYRNNLPKE
+460 IEDMMTYYRNN
-475 NLMTYYRNNLPKEI
+475 MPKEI
-489 SGVEVVSI
+489 SGVEVVHI
-497 SDYEKKEVYDNSG
+497 SDYEKKEVYDNNG

-524 QYILSDKTKITIRP
+524 QYILKDNTKITIRP

-556 KDKRLAIAKEKVANF
+556 KDKRVSVAKEKVESF

>member
-14 NGPYDE
+14 NGSYDE

-83 GGSDYKVA
+83 GSNNYKVA

-141 GVVVT
+141 GIVVT

-166 VIPPHDKNIIEEV
+166 VIPPHDKNIIDEV
-179 LKVKPEEVKTG
+179 LKVKPEEVKMG
-190 DASRVTLIGKDIED
+190 DASKVTLIGKDIED

-327 ISYYLITNKK
+327 IAYYLITNKK
-337 NVKDPYIV
+337 NIQNPYIV

-373 WIANIIETTK
+373 WIADIIERTK
-383 EGTYLFGFEES
+383 DGTYLFGFEES

-475 NLMTYYRNNLPKEI
+475 I
-489 SGVEVVSI
+489 SGVEVVRI

-510 KKIKDITLPKSNVL
+510 KKISDITLPKSNVL
-524 QYILSDKTKITIRP
+524 QYILADKTKITVRP

-556 KDKRLAIAKEKVANF
+556 KDKRLAVAKEKVANF

>member
-1 MEKNVQDRINSWL
+1 MEQEVKARIDSWL

-20 ETKKEIKALLDSG
+20 ETKKEIKALLDAG

-104 KAAAEILSSNGIS
+104 HAAAEILSSNGIK

-141 GVVVT
+141 GIVVT

-166 VIPPHDKNIIEEV
+166 VIPPHDKNIIDEV
-179 LKVKPEEVKTG
+179 LKVKPEEVKMG
-190 DASRVTLIGKDIED
+190 DNSRVTFIGKDIED

-212 YLVNPDIIKKHH
+212 YLVNPDLIKKHSN
-224 DIKIVYTP
+224 IKIVYTP

-253 TTLEGAQPPNGN
+253 TTLEGAQPPDGN

-327 ISYYLITNKK
+327 MAYYLITNKK
-337 NVKDPYIV
+337 NIKNPYIV

-358 DANNVKLYDVLTGFK
+358 DANNVKIYDVLTGFK
-373 WIANIIETTK
+373 WIADVIEREK

-419 AYCKDNNMTLADY
+419 AYCKENNITLADY

-475 NLMTYYRNNLPKEI
+475 I
-489 SGVEVVSI
+489 SGVQVETI
-497 SDYEKKEVYDNSG
+497 SDYEKKEVYDNTG

-524 QYILSDKTKITIRP
+524 QYILADKTKITIRP

-556 KDKRLAIAKEKVANF
+556 KDKRLNIAKEKVANF

>member
-1 MEKNVQDRINSWL
+1 MEQEVKARIDSWL
-14 NGPYDE
+14 NGSYDE
-20 ETKKEIKALLDSG
+20 ETKKEIKALLDAG
-33 NEKELTDAFYRDL
+33 NEKELIDAFYRDL

-126 ISLLSYAVRSLGCIA
+126 ISLLSYAVRSLVCIA
-141 GVVVT
+141 GIVVT

-166 VIPPHDKNIIEEV
+166 VIPPHDKNIIDEV
-179 LKVKPEEVKTG
+179 LKVKPEEVKMG
-190 DASRVTLIGKDIED
+190 DASKVTIIGKDIED

-253 TTLEGAQPPNGN
+253 TTMEGAQPPNGN

-279 LQIAVNKAKE
+279 LKIAVDKAKE

-327 ISYYLITNKK
+327 MAYYLITNKK
-337 NVKDPYIV
+337 NVQNPFIV

-373 WIANIIETTK
+373 WIADIIERTK
-383 EGTYLFGFEES
+383 DGTYLFGFEES

-419 AYCKDNNMTLADY
+419 AYCKENNMTLADY

-475 NLMTYYRNNLPKEI
+475 I
-489 SGVEVVSI
+489 SGVKVESI
-497 SDYEKKEVYDNSG
+497 SDYDKKEVYDNTG

-524 QYILSDKTKITIRP
+524 QYILEDKTKITIRP

-556 KDKRLAIAKEKVANF
+556 KDNRLAVAKEKVANF

>member
-1 MEKNVQDRINSWL
+1 MEKNIEERINSWL
-14 NGPYDE
+14 NGAYDE
-20 ETKKEIKALLDSG
+20 ETKKEIRNLLETK

-70 VATQGLANYILKQ
+70 RATQGLANYILKQ
-83 GGSDYKVA
+83 KGESFKVA
-91 IGYDSRNNSDVFS
+91 IGYDSRNNSDIFS
-104 KAAAEILSSNGIS
+104 KTAAEILSSNGIK

-141 GVVVT
+141 GIVVT

-166 VIPPHDKNIIEEV
+166 VIPPHDKNIIDEV
-179 LKVKPEEVKTG
+179 LKVSPEEVKMG
-190 DASRVTLIGKDIED
+190 DNSKVSLIGKDIED

-212 YLVNPDIIKKHH
+212 YLVNPDIIKKHN

-238 KMVPMALRKAGFTNL
+238 KMVPMALKKAGFTNI
-253 TTLEGAQPPNGN
+253 TTLETVQPPNGN

-279 LQIAVNKAKE
+279 LKMAVDKAKE

-300 DCDRMGCALLTK
+300 DCDRMGCALLGR
-312 DGSYMYLTG
+312 DGNYIYLTG

-327 ISYYLITNKK
+327 ILNYLITNKK
-337 NVKDPYIV
+337 NIKNPFVV
-345 KTIVTTELARAIA
+345 KTIVTTELARTIA
-358 DANNVKLYDVLTGFK
+358 DANNVKLFDVLTGFK
-373 WIANIIETTK
+373 WIADIIEREK
-383 EGTYLFGFEES
+383 NGNYLFGFEES
-394 FGYCINS
+394 FGYCING

-410 SCLMLAEVL
+410 SCLIFAEVL

-432 LESIYEK
+432 LESLYEK

-460 IADLMTYYRNNLPKE
+460 IEDMMTYYRNN
-475 NLMTYYRNNLPKEI
+475 MPKEI
-489 SGVEVVSI
+489 SGVEVVHI
-497 SDYEKKEVYDNSG
+497 SDYEKKEVYDKDG

-524 QYILSDKTKITIRP
+524 QYILKDNTKITIRP

-556 KDKRLAIAKEKVANF
+556 KDKRVSVAKEKVANF

>member
-1 MEKNVQDRINSWL
+1 MEKIIEERINSWL
-14 NGPYDE
+14 NGAYDE
-20 ETKKEIKALLDSG
+20 ETKKEIKSLINEK

-70 VATQGLANYILKQ
+70 KATQGLANYILKQ
-83 GGSDYKVA
+83 KEENGENFKVA
-91 IGYDSRNNSDVFS
+91 IGYDSRNNSDIFS
-104 KAAAEILSSNGIS
+104 KTAAEILSSNGIK

-126 ISLLSYAVRSLGCIA
+126 ISLLSYAVRNLGCIA
-141 GVVVT
+141 GIVVT

-157 KVYWTDGAQ
+157 KVYWKDGAQ
-166 VIPPHDKNIIEEV
+166 VIPPHDKNIIDEV
-179 LKVKPEEVKTG
+179 LKVSPEEVKMG
-190 DASRVTLIGKDIED
+190 DNSKVSFIGKDIEE
-204 KYMNDLMG
+204 KYMNDLMN

-238 KMVPMALRKAGFTNL
+238 KMVPMALRRAGFTNI
-253 TTLEGAQPPNGN
+253 TTLETVQPPNGN

-279 LQIAVNKAKE
+279 LKIAVDKAKE
-289 IGAELVMGTDP
+289 IGAELVLGTDP
-300 DCDRMGCALLTK
+300 DCDRMGCALLDK
-312 DGSYMYLTG
+312 NGNYIYLTG

-327 ISYYLITNKK
+327 ILNYLITNKK
-337 NVKDPYIV
+337 NIKNLFAV

-358 DANNVKLYDVLTGFK
+358 DSNNVKIFDVLTGFK
-373 WIANIIETTK
+373 WIADIIEREK
-383 EGTYLFGFEES
+383 DGNYLFGFEES
-394 FGYCINS
+394 FGYCING

-410 SCLMLAEVL
+410 SCLIFAEIL
-419 AYCKDNNMTLADY
+419 AYCKDNSITLVDY
-432 LESIYEK
+432 LESVYEK

-460 IADLMTYYRNNLPKE
+460 IEDMMTYYRNE
-475 NLMTYYRNNLPKEI
+475 IPKEI
-489 SGVEVVSI
+489 AGVEVVNI

-524 QYILSDKTKITIRP
+524 QYTLKDKTKITIRP

-556 KDKRLAIAKEKVANF
+556 KDKRVLMAKEKVSEF